1 MRVRE
6 WRRLKRIPPYA
17 TASLTA
23 TKPESE
29 SKSGFDEGVNGA
41 SFCQI
46 CKSFCHA
53 ANFDFQHMSWE
64 ASESLIS
71 HRQFSSYKRGGTE
84 IQHVRRDRGSYNPK
98 RGESQ
103 GYLGIGKKYKGSIF
117 LLRPV

>member
-64 ASESLIS
+64 ASDITSSILVIQKGGNGDSARKERQGLI
-71 HRQFSSYKRGGTE
+71 
-84 IQHVRRDRGSYNPK
+84 IQKG
-98 RGESQ
+98 GESPP
-103 GYLGIGKKYKGSIF
+103 SF
-117 LLRPV
+117 